1 MSKKATYEDQLEE
14 LEEII
19 RDIEDENISVDE
31 LSSKVKRAAVLIK
44 SCRAV
49 LTNTEKDVENI
60 LKDLES

>member
-1 MSKKATYEDQLEE
+1 MSKKDSYEHQLSE

-44 SCRAV
+44 NCRAV
-49 LTNTEKDVENI
+49 LNNTEKDVESI
-60 LKDLES
+60 LKDLEG